1 MPYNLT
7 TLEKWMQRT
16 GYRAEPEAEK
26 SQFIPVL

>member
-7 TLEKWMQRT
+7 TLENGMQRT

-26 SQFIPVL
+26 SVYPVL